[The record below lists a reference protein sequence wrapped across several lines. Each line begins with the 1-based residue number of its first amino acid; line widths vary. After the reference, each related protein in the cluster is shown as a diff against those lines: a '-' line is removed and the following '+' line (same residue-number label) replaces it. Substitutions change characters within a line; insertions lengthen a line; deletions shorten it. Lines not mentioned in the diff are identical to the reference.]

1 MIYHVIISTTQDG
14 NEDHA
19 PTSQLCRLVDGACSV
34 ELNPVTIGFHIRA
47 VTQLSHQQLCG
58 EEGGNLLANN
68 GKSTEQ
74 ERVNVVGEHSIDNAQ
89 LVKVGQLSFS
99 LSWCLL
105 KR

>member
-1 MIYHVIISTTQDG
+1 MIYLVIISTTQDG

-19 PTSQLCRLVDGACSV
+19 PASQLCRLACSV
-34 ELNPVTIGFHIRA
+34 ELNPVTISFHIQA

-74 ERVNVVGEHSIDNAQ
+74 ERVNVVGEHSIENAQ
-89 LVKVGQLSFS
+89 PVKVGQLSFS